1 MPFGRKSDASGGT
14 IDFNSI
20 YTDLIRP
27 AVDAAGMEP
36 LRADEEL
43 VGGIIHKPMYERLIF
58 CEYAVADLT
67 TGNANVFYELG
78 VRHAVRPYSTVVIA
92 SSGVRLPFDVS
103 FLRAILYNLTA
114 DGHAADAENMRG
126 RLTAALVEAKK
137 SAVDSP
143 LFQLVEG
150 WHQPPLDHS
159 KTDVFRNQ
167 VRYSGEI
174 KEQLTAA
181 RAAGAQAVRD
191 VELRLGDLHIVE
203 AGVLIDLLLSYRAVK
218 AWDDM
223 TALVGR
229 FPRPL
234 ADTTMVQEQLAF
246 AYNRA
251 GRGDV
256 AEAVLRRVLETHGPS
271 SETYGLL
278 GRVYKDRW
286 EAAIAQKNAA
296 LARGLLR
303 QAIDSYVSG
312 LEADWRDA
320 YPGVNALTLMEV
332 AEPPDDR
339 RRELLPIVMYAV
351 KRRIAAGRPDYWDYA
366 TWLELAVLNTDPA
379 GADAALGDALAHV
392 REPWEVETTARNL
405 RLIRTAREGRG
416 GDHRWIVALEAQLIA
431 KPANKA

>member
-1 MPFGRKSDASGGT
+1 MPFGRKPDASGAT
-14 IDFNSI
+14 IDFDGI
-20 YTDLIRP
+20 YADLVRP
-27 AVDAAGMEP
+27 AIDAAGIEP

-92 SSGVRLPFDVS
+92 SSGVRLPFDVT

-114 DGHAADAENMRG
+114 DGRAADAEIIG
-126 RLTAALVEAKK
+126 ARLTAALVEAKQ

-159 KTDVFRNQ
+159 KSDVFREQ
-167 VRYSGEI
+167 VRYSVEV
-174 KEQLTAA
+174 KQQLTAA
-181 RAAGAQAVRD
+181 RAATAQAVRD
-191 VELRLGDLHIVE
+191 VERRLGDLRDVE
-203 AGVLIDLLLSYRAVK
+203 AGVLIDLLLSYRAVE

-223 TALVGR
+223 AALVDR
-229 FPRPL
+229 FPKPF
-234 ADTTMVQEQLAF
+234 AETTMVQEQLAF
-246 AYNRA
+246 AHNRA

-256 AEAVLRRVLETHGPS
+256 AEALLRRVLETRGPS

-278 GRVYKDRW
+278 GRVRKDRW
-286 EAAIAQKNAA
+286 QAAIRRNNAA

-303 QAIDSYVSG
+303 KAIDSYVSG
-312 LEADWRDA
+312 FESDWRDA

-339 RRELLPIVMYAV
+339 RHELMPIVRYAV
-351 KRRIAAGRPDYWDYA
+351 TRRIAAGRADYWDYA
-366 TWLELAVLNTDPA
+366 TWLELAVLSNDRV
-379 GADAALGDALAHV
+379 GADTALGDVLAHV
-392 REPWEVETTARNL
+392 REPWEPKTTARNL
-405 RLIRTAREGRG
+405 SLIRTAREGRG
-416 GDHRWIVALEAQLIA
+416 GDHRWIASLEAQLTGT
-431 KPANKA
+431 PAQG